1 MKETRSPCRFQV
13 AASPSV
19 ARTSSSIA
27 ARSGVPTREF
37 VPGRRRL
44 LPALEKVISKLRV
57 GDEVEISGE
66 IFVARDAAHKRF
78 AQALDRG
85 EPLPFDLQAQVLYY
99 MGPTPAPEGRPIG
112 SAGPTTAGRIDVY
125 TPRLLALGL
134 KGMIGKGNRSLVV
147 REAMQQYRAVYFVAI
162 GGAGA
167 LLSQHI
173 KSSEIV
179 AFEELGAE
187 AVRRLRVENFP
198 VIVGNDIY
206 GGDIFEL
213 GKQKYQSSVASCQ

>member
-1 MKETRSPCRFQV
+1 MMNTVMQITTPL
-13 AASPSV
+13 ADD
-19 ARTSSSIA
+19 
-27 ARSGVPTREF
+27 
-37 VPGRRRL
+37 
-44 LPALEKVISKLRV
+44 VISSLYV

-66 IFVARDAAHKRF
+66 IYIARDAAHKRF
-78 AQALDRG
+78 DAALDKG
-85 EPLPFDLQAQVLYY
+85 EPLPFDLHGQVLYY
-99 MGPTPAPEGRPIG
+99 MGPTPAPDGRPIG

-134 KGMIGKGNRSLVV
+134 KGMIGKGNRSPTV

-167 LLSQHI
+167 LLSQYI
-173 KSSEIV
+173 KSAELV

-198 VIVGNDIY
+198 TIVGNDIY
-206 GGDIFEL
+206 GGDIFEI
-213 GKQKYQSSVASCQ
+213 GKQQYQRSVASRQYV

>member
-1 MKETRSPCRFQV
+1 MMSTAIQITTPLTDGTLS
-13 AASPSV
+13 
-19 ARTSSSIA
+19 
-27 ARSGVPTREF
+27 
-37 VPGRRRL
+37 L
-44 LPALEKVISKLRV
+44 LRV
-57 GDEVEISGE
+57 ADEVEISGE

-85 EPLPFDLQAQVLYY
+85 ELLPFDLQAQVLYY
-99 MGPTPAPEGRPIG
+99 MGPTPAPDGRPIG

-134 KGMIGKGNRSLVV
+134 KGMIGKGNRSFEV

-167 LLSQHI
+167 LLSQYI
-173 KSSEIV
+173 RSSEVV

-187 AVRRLRVENFP
+187 AVRKLRVENFP
-198 VIVGNDIY
+198 AIVGNDIY

-213 GKQKYQSSVASCQ
+213 GKQQYQSSVVSRQSSV

>member
-1 MKETRSPCRFQV
+1 MSTVTRISPPLTDD
-13 AASPSV
+13 AIS
-19 ARTSSSIA
+19 
-27 ARSGVPTREF
+27 
-37 VPGRRRL
+37 
-44 LPALEKVISKLRV
+44 ALRA
-57 GDEVEISGE
+57 GDEVEISGD

-85 EPLPFDLQAQVLYY
+85 ETLPFDLRGQILYY
-99 MGPTPAPEGRPIG
+99 MGPTPAPAGRPIG

-134 KGMIGKGNRSLVV
+134 KGMIGKGNRSTVV
-147 REAMQQYRAVYFVAI
+147 REAIQRYKAVYFVAI

-167 LLSQHI
+167 LLSQYI
-173 KSSEIV
+173 VSSEVV

-198 VIVGNDIY
+198 AFVGNDVY
-206 GGDIFEL
+206 GGDLFED
-213 GKQKYQSSVASCQ
+213 GKRRYLTPLAAEGD